1 MEQLFKS
8 MPKVA
13 DALAQPLSETEK
25 IIIVSGGNGDA
36 TGVGPV
42 VLVRRD
48 PSLKCPLSWD
58 LRLG

>member
-13 DALAQPLSETEK
+13 DALAHLSETEK